1 MRSVHLY
8 AAIFGWRVQSGPFR
22 GLRYVDESICSTLA
36 PKLLGTYERELV
48 PWVDALLRESFDLVI
63 NVGAAEGYYAVGF
76 AQRGHAPVVAFEME
90 AAGRELIARL
100 AACNGVGQRVEIAGS
115 CGPVNLNARLEAA
128 DRPLVIM
135 DVEGYETTLLDP
147 KSVPGLRRTVI
158 LVELH
163 EFTESVVEILE
174 ARFRGSHTI
183 VECRAR
189 SRVWS
194 DLPRPVRLFG
204 LLARARFMAAMDERR
219 PTGMRWWLLRPLY
232 SA

>member
-1 MRSVHLY
+1 MRFVHLY

-48 PWVDALLRESFDLVI
+48 PWVDALLCEPFDLVI

-76 AQRGHAPVVAFEME
+76 AQRGRAPVIAFEAE
-90 AAGRELIARL
+90 PTGRELITRL
-100 AACNGVGQRVEIAGS
+100 AARNGVSRRVEVAGS
-115 CGPVNLNARLEAA
+115 CDPTSLNARLAAA

-135 DVEGYETTLLDP
+135 DVEGYEITLLDP
-147 KSVPGLRRTVI
+147 KPVPELCRAVI

-163 EFTESVVEILE
+163 ENTEPVAKILE
-174 ARFRGSHTI
+174 ARFRGSHDI
-183 VECRAR
+183 VECRTQ

-194 DLPRPVRLFG
+194 DLPRPARLFG
-204 LLARARFMAAMDERR
+204 LFARARFMAAMDEHR
-219 PTGMRWWLLRPLY
+219 PTGMRWWLLRPLF
-232 SA
+232 SP